1 MTYVVLPTLD
11 TPDALARVLAEL
23 PAEVPAIV
31 VDDGSRVPVRSDRP
45 LTTVIRHEVNRGYGA
60 AQKSGFA
67 AALAAGATRLV
78 LLHGDGQY
86 DTAATLA
93 LADALTDADL
103 ALGSRF
109 LVDPRVIPGWRR
121 LGNRALTGF
130 ANLRFGT
137 SFTELHTGARAY
149 SEGALR
155 RLTLA
160 DFSDDF
166 VFDQQ
171 MIVAALAAGLHI
183 VERPV
188 ATRYDDTTRSIS
200 LGRSVEYGLGCVR
213 AIVRGGG
220 PRARPGT

>member
-1 MTYVVLPTLD
+1 MIHVLLPTLD
-11 TPDALARVLAEL
+11 TPGALARVLAEL
-23 PAEVPAIV
+23 PPELPAIV
-31 VDDGSRVPVRSDRP
+31 VDDGSRVPVRSARP

-67 AALAAGATRLV
+67 EALAAGATGV
-78 LLHGDGQY
+78 VMLHGDGQY
-86 DTAATLA
+86 ETAATLA
-93 LADALTDADL
+93 LADALAGADV

-109 LVDPRVIPGWRR
+109 LVDPGVIPGWRR

-149 SEGALR
+149 SASALR
-155 RLTLA
+155 RLPFAEL
-160 DFSDDF
+160 SDDF

-171 MIVAALAAGLHI
+171 MIVAAIAAGLRI

-188 ATRYDDTTRSIS
+188 GTRYDETTRSIS
-200 LGRSVEYGLGCVR
+200 LVRSVEYGIECVA

-220 PRARPGT
+220 PRARPGR